1 MVNPDDPKY
10 PIGTLFII
18 DQLPDY
24 KFMLEK
30 IETRTLPMPFG
41 YKAVQLLGGSSSIY
55 QVYVDRGSSYS
66 KGGWSR
72 HKDGYFNSVFNPVEK
87 VDKKYEDLYT

>member
-18 DQLPDY
+18 DHMPDY
-24 KFMLEK
+24 KFVMQKTQKLRY
-30 IETRTLPMPFG
+30 T
-41 YKAVQLLGGSSSIY
+41 AVKLLGGNKYTY
-55 QVYVDRGSSYS
+55 QPYIDNGSQYLKSA
-66 KGGWSR
+66 WSR
-72 HKDGYFNSVFNPVEK
+72 YNGCYFNSVFNPVEK